1 MTTIVIKIGLVVYLA
16 KGSGPELHGLTW
28 VNPEKLKKNICGFNI
43 LYEKIKKQS
52 MWI

>member
-16 KGSGPELHGLTW
+16 KGSGPGLTW
-28 VNPEKLKKNICGFNI
+28 VNPEKLKKHICSFNI